1 MGCIQ
6 AKKNVGPGARDEEEE
21 EEVPIDNKF
30 ANAGN
35 SIFYNKKALEK
46 RGIDLEKDLDGSN
59 DN

>member
-6 AKKNVGPGARDEEEE
+6 AKKNVGPGAADEEE

-46 RGIDLEKDLDGSN
+46 RGIDLEKDLDGTN
-59 DN
+59 DG

>member
-6 AKKNVGPGARDEEEE
+6 AKKNVGPGATEEDE
-21 EEVPIDNKF
+21 EEVPIDAKF

-46 RGIDLEKDLDGSN
+46 RGINLEKDLDGSN